1 VVDRTLSGGHVPFAN
16 ALSSG
21 RTRRGPFPS
30 GPLLDSHVAVASE
43 GQVRVRSELPMVRVF
58 LVDEQEVLRR
68 GVTKVLEGG
77 TEIRVVGEAGSLGE
91 ALRRAPAVRPHVAV
105 VATRM
110 PDGSGAHVCERL
122 RTRVAG
128 VRCLVLGESVAAQAV
143 HAAMRAGASGY
154 LGMDVRGP
162 VLLAAVRKVASG
174 ETVFTREAP
183 PLSGQRADGHG
194 DRLAPLTYRERAV
207 LGLLGEGL
215 SNREIAERMRL
226 APKTVKNLVSPLL
239 AKLGLDNRTQAAVL
253 ATQLRGPSSRRHAD
267 RDL

>member
-1 VVDRTLSGGHVPFAN
+1 
-16 ALSSG
+16 
-21 RTRRGPFPS
+21 
-30 GPLLDSHVAVASE
+30 
-43 GQVRVRSELPMVRVF
+43 LPMVRVF
-58 LVDEQEVLRR
+58 LVGEQEVLRR
-68 GVTKVLEGG
+68 GVAKVLEGD

-91 ALRRAPAVRPHVAV
+91 ALRRAPAVRPDVAV
-105 VATRM
+105 VAARM
-110 PDGSGAHVCERL
+110 SDGSGAHVCERL

-128 VRCLVLGESVAAQAV
+128 VRYLVLGESVADEAV

-154 LGMDVRGP
+154 LGMDVPGS
-162 VLLAAVRKVASG
+162 VLVAAVRKVASG
-174 ETVFTREAP
+174 ETVFSREAP
-183 PLSGQRADGHG
+183 LLSGQRADGHD

-226 APKTVKNLVSPLL
+226 APKTVKNRVSLLL

-253 ATQLRGPSSRRHAD
+253 ATQLRGGPRDGVPD